1 MSLLSQLQK
10 EILEMNK
17 TKVCLIND
25 KGEIIPRNSKSMYH
39 QFNYY
44 LIPEELS
51 ELCHSVWYLGKENR
65 FYNLTEMNTV

>member
-25 KGEIIPRNSKSMYH
+25 KGEIIVEK
-39 QFNYY
+39 F
-44 LIPEELS
+44 LL
-51 ELCHSVWYLGKENR
+51 
-65 FYNLTEMNTV
+65 